1 MVMEL
6 ISQVVA
12 AVESL
17 YDDELKP
24 YARLIRKRL
33 EERASQMGLGSLEVD
48 MRQLRVAC
56 GQCPVLMVGTEEEG
70 GDWFVLLTGRREAFV
85 DVYSPQDVYPPQ
97 LWLDAACYFKS
108 LGEADKADMV
118 LPGGRYSCAQVLRE
132 RRLPFLEGRT
142 LGQVSHIVQLSISQ
156 KKLLGYCH
164 GAVVPYNRSQ
174 TMLKDKC
181 AQRQR
186 PCAGSDRCELVS
198 WGEVRTCLQEI
209 LGGLV
214 LGKGFVPLSSI
225 KRLFRSRF
233 GKTLSE
239 TALGHAKLSELFQ
252 DSRLCDLCAVRLQGH
267 GYVLVPQQQQ
277 QPSNRTAVCLA
288 DQVPTYLQHGA
299 PWMPFGDH
307 TSVPQSMRTPAPAAP
322 APVPSRHLMP
332 CHAGGSFVQQPT
344 EYVPTTASIPEQFT
358 QPLPMLL
365 GSLSEGFPTSDC
377 TTYCDPRHTVYAPTA
392 TKQPDHMAGP
402 KEQEA
407 RHPQPKTRCMQAARL
422 ATIDEQRGQPFLT
435 TAPVTSL
442 EIEVKNTFINIALP
456 SSLASAS
463 ASRRTRSCP
472 RHV

>member
-108 LGEADKADMV
+108 LAEADKADMV

-214 LGKGFVPLSSI
+214 LGKGSVPLSSI

-277 QPSNRTAVCLA
+277 QQPSNRTAVCLA

-299 PWMPFGDH
+299 PWMPFNDH
-307 TSVPQSMRTPAPAAP
+307 TGVPQAAP
-322 APVPSRHLMP
+322 VSSHLMP

-344 EYVPTTASIPEQFT
+344 EYLPTTASIPEQFS

-456 SSLASAS
+456 STLASAS